1 MWKVVI
7 SSNLNLP
14 LKLYFYLPKLTNNNL
29 LLKIYCEN
37 IMIVFFNQDFLI
49 FYIIFL
55 SFHFHPYMFHFFF
68 FLFSFSCFSPPR
80 KCPVSYLYPPLLLFS
95 FSPQEHSSNLTI
107 YFTSEKRER
116 EREEK
121 DCCSFTDSP
130 PVEIE
135 VTKRTKRVKIGVLHV
150 ALPRTPPHSRSSSS
164 TPLSWVRSACSFFFS
179 LFFFSYLLVLIQ
191 LYFKNWILFCVL
203 CLDYVRN
210 GENERKKEIRRR
222 EKELI

>member
-1 MWKVVI
+1 MWKYYDSI
-7 SSNLNLP
+7 FQLG
-14 LKLYFYLPKLTNNNL
+14 
-29 LLKIYCEN
+29 
-37 IMIVFFNQDFLI
+37 FFNFLYY
-49 FYIIFL
+49 FSF
-55 SFHFHPYMFHFFF
+55 FHFIFIHTRFIYF
-68 FLFSFSCFSPPR
+68 FSFSCFSPPR

-150 ALPRTPPHSRSSSS
+150 ALPRTPPHCRSSSS

-179 LFFFSYLLVLIQ
+179 LFFFHICLFLFNFILRIGFCFVFCVWIMWEMERMREKKKSGGER
-191 LYFKNWILFCVL
+191 KNWYNSSWYNFLSRKIDLEL
-203 CLDYVRN
+203 LQYSLD
-210 GENERKKEIRRR
+210 
-222 EKELI
+222 